1 MLHKAYNFHITP
13 NIVLEC
19 LKPRLI
25 VVSLTFPNS
34 KWLDPSTCQ
43 PLKITTLAYL
53 LWING
58 SHAPSMVGNEKTTR
72 KWWLDDMASYTYKI
86 FEHQVYPLVFFCLDL
101 HNATHICCEN
111 ILCVPFAIQNIFQ
124 WYIDT
129 RDPKII
135 NS

>member
-86 FEHQVYPLVFFCLDL
+86 FEHQVYPLVFFVE
-101 HNATHICCEN
+101 TYIMQ
-111 ILCVPFAIQNIFQ
+111 PIFVVRTS
-124 WYIDT
+124 YVFHSPYKT
-129 RDPKII
+129 FSNGTLTPVTPR
-135 NS
+135 